1 MKLQINDK
9 TLRFLN
15 SIVFEETLINRQDA
29 IKRRIDQ
36 IKKTKTYRERLEN
49 GNPLTGYSYNGCI
62 IELNQLVREFNNLQ
76 DLMGYPT
83 HLSNYDLKED

>member
-15 SIVFEETLINRQDA
+15 SYSFEIILINRQEA
-29 IKRRIDQ
+29 IKKRIET
-36 IKKTKTYRERLEN
+36 IKQTKTYKQKIN
-49 GNPLTGYSYNGCI
+49 DNPLSDCSYNGYI
-62 IELNQLVREFNNLQ
+62 LELNNLVHEFNRLQ

-83 HLSNYDLKED
+83 QLSKYDLKED